1 MSLRNFAIPLATLAV
16 MLPMVGLAQS
26 AAPGD
31 GAATGAGAEP
41 TTAERTLEIYDAAG
55 VSLDDFKWTNRPIV
69 VFADSAADPRF
80 AEQMQLLTARPFDL
94 IERDVVVI
102 TDTDPD
108 ARSDVR
114 QRLRPRG
121 FQVTLIGKDGEVEL
135 RKPSPW
141 SSRELSRSIDKMP
154 LRQQE
159 IRERNSGAG

>member
-1 MSLRNFAIPLATLAV
+1 MRFRTLALSLAALTLA
-16 MLPMVGLAQS
+16 MPAAGLAQPATAAEGAEAP
-26 AAPGD
+26 AAP
-31 GAATGAGAEP
+31 T
-41 TTAERTLEIYDAAG
+41 ERTLEIYDAAN
-55 VSLDDFKWTNRPIV
+55 VTLDDFMWTNRPVV
-69 VFADSAADPRF
+69 VFADSPADPRF
-80 AEQMQLLTARPFDL
+80 AEQLQLLTSRPFDL

-108 ARSDVR
+108 AETPIRE
-114 QRLRPRG
+114 RLRPRG

-159 IRERNSGAG
+159 VREQKAGAG